1 MSTVKTCPLPG
12 ALLLAALLSSCA
24 HTPVTPPPTP
34 AVTPPAKAANTAPP
48 GLFEDPASA
57 CTAGGGKYL
66 GDMKCQFP
74 NGTIRPTLYGAAAQR
89 AMQSDTHETPKS
101 PRAWALATT
110 AILFEINCQR
120 LDMLAGTTIT
130 PDGEEYEKQQLSQGW
145 GISNRDDLLRKLA
158 WLQYQG
164 HRFGF
169 EEFGRRID
177 ALTEQDILA
186 LEAKVQSNPQ
196 LETQLD
202 VVIKN
207 HRNLGEKSI
216 LAWDLIRYISLC
228 RWGYLAGYFS
238 QEETWDLVMP
248 AALRL
253 QQTFDSWQDLQNN
266 YLIGREYSFPQEI
279 QTKGA
284 RFRAIYERF
293 LQDPASPWNSNPWGL
308 DLKVSTPLPIKA
320 N

>member
-1 MSTVKTCPLPG
+1 MPKLLKAAAC
-12 ALLLAALLSSCA
+12 LLLAALATSGCT
-24 HTPVTPPPTP
+24 HTAITTPPTH
-34 AVTPPAKAANTAPP
+34 AVIPPAKAASTTPP
-48 GLFEDPASA
+48 GLFPDPASA
-57 CTAGGGKYL
+57 CTAGGGKYI

-74 NGTIRPTLYGAAAQR
+74 NGMITPTLFGAAAQR
-89 AMQSDTHETPKS
+89 AMQSSTHETPNS
-101 PRAWALATT
+101 PHAWALATT
-110 AILFEINCQR
+110 AILFEINR
-120 LDMLAGTTIT
+120 FHLDMLAGTTIT
-130 PDGEEYEKQQLSQGW
+130 PDGEENQKHQLSQGW
-145 GISNRDDLLRKLA
+145 GVSNRDDLLKKLA

-169 EEFGRRID
+169 EEFGRRAD
-177 ALTEQDILA
+177 ALTEQDILT
-186 LEAKVQSNPQ
+186 LEAQVQSNPQ
-196 LETQLD
+196 AVTQLD
-202 VVIKN
+202 IVIKY

-216 LAWDLIRYISLC
+216 LAWDLVRYISLC
-228 RWGYLAGYFS
+228 RWGYLAGYLS
-238 QEETWDLVMP
+238 QEEAWDLIMP

-293 LQDPASPWNSNPWGL
+293 LQDPGSPWNVNPWAM
-308 DLKVSTPLPIKA
+308 DLRVAVPLPIQA